1 MQQDE
6 INEYAVLFK
15 NVFNG
20 EPWNDKWTLETAS
33 RRITD
38 MMNTSTFLGM
48 AIYMEKELAGIIFG
62 QEEQW
67 YNGLHFQIQEFCID
81 KKHQGKGL
89 GSRLLDVFIEELG
102 KKEIFQIYLH
112 TSKGQSTE
120 GFYRGRGFMT
130 SEDMVLMYK

>member
-1 MQQDE
+1 MIKFMQQDE
-6 INEYAVLFK
+6 INEYAVRFK

-89 GSRLLDVFIEELG
+89 GSRLLDVFIEE
-102 KKEIFQIYLH
+102 E
-112 TSKGQSTE
+112 
-120 GFYRGRGFMT
+120 
-130 SEDMVLMYK
+130 VL